1 MVLERLGRTK
11 RRATVKDIYE
21 ILRQKEI
28 DCARVQAEIEALRL
42 VIPLL
47 DGEKQSAVQPGAAEQ
62 EDNLVSEAKANGTE
76 GPAFSSLGGTEPGFW
91 KRRR

>member
-1 MVLERLGRTK
+1 M
-11 RRATVKDIYE
+11 KDIYE
-21 ILRQKEI
+21 VLRQKEI

-47 DGEKQSAVQPGAAEQ
+47 DTEKQPAVQPGAAEQ

-76 GPAFSSLGGTEPGFW
+76 GPAFASLGGTEPGFW